1 MTKRVFNAPRDMQG
15 LLIVLKD
22 RFPELTSEIEKQ
34 HRVPVISYLDEDKT
48 NVIVE
53 NSLELLQ
60 AYRYANR
67 VMIDVL

>member
-1 MTKRVFNAPRDMQG
+1 MQG
-15 LLIVLKD
+15 LLIVFKD
-22 RFPELTSEIEKQ
+22 RFPELTSEIEKE
-34 HRVPVISYLDEDKT
+34 HRVPVVSYLDEDKK

-67 VMIDVL
+67 VMDDVL